1 MSGTPMHILHIIT
14 GLGQG
19 GAESVLYRLT
29 TAPAQACRHT
39 VISLTDSGI
48 YGERLRVAGVE
59 VHTLGMARGRFS
71 LRGFMKLTRLIRSAE
86 ADVVQ
91 TWMYHADL
99 IGGLAARYVGQ
110 RAVCWGIRNSG
121 AYLEKSSASARLM
134 LRLSARLSSRV
145 PAAIVCCAQDA
156 AARHQAAGYDAAKMQ
171 VIPNGYDLARFAPD
185 GLARARVRREWN
197 IDDSQLL
204 IGCVARWD
212 PLKDHDNLIHA
223 LAALDAEDTQ
233 DNIRCVLVG
242 RGMTA
247 DNAQL
252 MAIVDR
258 LGLQGKVI
266 PVGPRDDIPA
276 VMNALDIHVLS
287 SRAEGFPNVV
297 AEAMACG
304 TPCVVTQVGD
314 AGVIVGDAGWIAPP
328 ERATALQGAMAS
340 AVDAVRRYGRD
351 TVGEHGRQR
360 VHQTFGLT
368 QMVQA
373 YTTLWRQVAGLEDGA
388 RTRA

>member
-1 MSGTPMHILHIIT
+1 M
-14 GLGQG
+14 
-19 GAESVLYRLT
+19 
-29 TAPAQACRHT
+29 
-39 VISLTDSGI
+39 
-48 YGERLRVAGVE
+48 
-59 VHTLGMARGRFS
+59 
-71 LRGFMKLTRLIRSAE
+71 
-86 ADVVQ
+86 
-91 TWMYHADL
+91 
-99 IGGLAARYVGQ
+99 
-110 RAVCWGIRNSG
+110 
-121 AYLEKSSASARLM
+121 
-134 LRLSARLSSRV
+134 
-145 PAAIVCCAQDA
+145 
-156 AARHQAAGYDAAKMQ
+156 
-171 VIPNGYDLARFAPD
+171 
-185 GLARARVRREWN
+185 
-197 IDDSQLL
+197 
-204 IGCVARWD
+204 ARWD

-287 SRAEGFPNVV
+287 SRAEEFPNVV

-351 TVGEHGRQR
+351 TVGEHCRQR
-360 VHQTFGLT
+360 VHQTFGLM

-373 YTTLWRQVAGLEDGA
+373 YTTLWRQVGGLEDSA